1 MEIYHPTINPFLR
14 GPSIKSKKFLFR
26 NVRVK
31 KTGQYLIEYYPSL
44 SINQSYHVF
53 FLLLFQFDVT
63 SILYRPHWHAQY
75 QARSNDIYCNF
86 HFELSVVL
94 YFIPCNFE
102 TRSLGQRFG
111 FVILQICIVFIVS
124 LSSTWKT
131 IYICV
136 VCLFIW
142 VSCCVFFLHFYFNIW
157 PYFLFSIFAQWVSRI
172 FIFYFS
178 VLESTTQCW
187 FFSPSI
193 LSWWPHYITSLVMR
207 NYIGKK
213 VVLWTS
219 VFSITCWAM
228 DWPIFIF
235 TIGSEWI
242 HYWLKIE
249 NHYNMWQPW
258 FDKVVSIWYWL
269 WKMWF
274 YCG

>member
-1 MEIYHPTINPFLR
+1 M
-14 GPSIKSKKFLFR
+14 
-26 NVRVK
+26 
-31 KTGQYLIEYYPSL
+31 
-44 SINQSYHVF
+44 F

-75 QARSNDIYCNF
+75 QARSNDIHCNF

-142 VSCCVFFLHFYFNIW
+142 VSCCVFLLHFCKTYENIFFYFRYLHNE
-157 PYFLFSIFAQWVSRI
+157 SRI
-172 FIFYFS
+172 FIFHFS

-193 LSWWPHYITSLVMR
+193 LS
-207 NYIGKK
+207 
-213 VVLWTS
+213 
-219 VFSITCWAM
+219 
-228 DWPIFIF
+228 
-235 TIGSEWI
+235 
-242 HYWLKIE
+242 
-249 NHYNMWQPW
+249 
-258 FDKVVSIWYWL
+258 
-269 WKMWF
+269 
-274 YCG
+274 

>member
-1 MEIYHPTINPFLR
+1 M
-14 GPSIKSKKFLFR
+14 
-26 NVRVK
+26 
-31 KTGQYLIEYYPSL
+31 
-44 SINQSYHVF
+44 F

-142 VSCCVFFLHFYFNIW
+142 VSCCGFFYIFIITYDNIFIFNICTMS
-157 PYFLFSIFAQWVSRI
+157 FTN
-172 FIFYFS
+172 FYFS

-193 LSWWPHYITSLVMR
+193 LS
-207 NYIGKK
+207 
-213 VVLWTS
+213 
-219 VFSITCWAM
+219 
-228 DWPIFIF
+228 
-235 TIGSEWI
+235 
-242 HYWLKIE
+242 
-249 NHYNMWQPW
+249 
-258 FDKVVSIWYWL
+258 
-269 WKMWF
+269 
-274 YCG
+274 

>member
-1 MEIYHPTINPFLR
+1 MQVDQIVCITKKMICITISKRLVIYI
-14 GPSIKSKKFLFR
+14 IKTVIRDTALW
-26 NVRVK
+26 NVWISSK

-75 QARSNDIYCNF
+75 QARSNDIHCNF

-131 IYICV
+131 FYICV

-142 VSCCVFFLHFYFNIW
+142 VSFFT
-157 PYFLFSIFAQWVSRI
+157 FL
-172 FIFYFS
+172 
-178 VLESTTQCW
+178 
-187 FFSPSI
+187 
-193 LSWWPHYITSLVMR
+193 
-207 NYIGKK
+207 
-213 VVLWTS
+213 
-219 VFSITCWAM
+219 
-228 DWPIFIF
+228 
-235 TIGSEWI
+235 
-242 HYWLKIE
+242 
-249 NHYNMWQPW
+249 
-258 FDKVVSIWYWL
+258 
-269 WKMWF
+269 
-274 YCG
+274 